1 MKLTFINRMWKTPV
15 VQVLRSGDL
24 VIKMNV
30 KKLFSKTILLLAL
43 CPLIISGCKS
53 TQILT
58 DASSARNKPPV
69 TGNVK
74 ERYAALLDIPK
85 RQLKNEKLYKFI
97 DEWMGV
103 PYRLGGMNKDGVD
116 CSGFTTL
123 LEKEI
128 FDSTLPRTAR
138 QMAENVK
145 RKFEEDLKEGDLVFF
160 DLSGQ
165 KFSHVGIY
173 LRNNKFVHA
182 STSKGVIISDLK
194 DPWYYKYF
202 SRCGSVRD
210 KS

>member
-1 MKLTFINRMWKTPV
+1 MCS
-15 VQVLRSGDL
+15 VL
-24 VIKMNV
+24 I
-30 KKLFSKTILLLAL
+30 T
-43 CPLIISGCKS
+43 GCKS
-53 TQILT
+53 KKILT
-58 DASSARNKPPV
+58 DASSARNKPAV
-69 TGNVK
+69 SGNVK
-74 ERYAALLDIPK
+74 ERYAALLDVRK
-85 RQLKNEKLYKFI
+85 GELKNEKLYKFI

-103 PYRLGGMNKDGVD
+103 PYRDGGMTKDGVD

-128 FDSTLPRTAR
+128 FDSSLPRTAR

-145 RKFEEDLKEGDLVFF
+145 RKYEEDLKEGDLVFF

-173 LRNNKFVHA
+173 LHNNKFVHA

-202 SRCGSVRD
+202 SRCGSVKD